1 MTERIDHAAE
11 AEEALRAARG
21 SAGVDPMHPHAAGA
35 GATASAWADIAQA
48 HATLFTSQTC
58 SVCGALDGP
67 KPLRVRAWTC
77 GCGARLDRDYN
88 AAVNIM
94 VAAGLAETQNA
105 CGADIGLALARAVS
119 VESGTRWSDE
129 GMAA

>member
-1 MTERIDHAAE
+1 MKIAYTRPDMGVPANDPSLIREVDRVGTVRYRNSDDQLHREDRPAVER
-11 AEEALRAARG
+11 
-21 SAGVDPMHPHAAGA
+21 
-35 GATASAWADIAQA
+35 
-48 HATLFTSQTC
+48 
-58 SVCGALDGP
+58 P
-67 KPLRVRAWTC
+67 KPLRVRTWTC

-105 CGADIGLALARAVS
+105 CGADIRLALARAVS
-119 VESGTRWSDE
+119 VEAGTRWSDK